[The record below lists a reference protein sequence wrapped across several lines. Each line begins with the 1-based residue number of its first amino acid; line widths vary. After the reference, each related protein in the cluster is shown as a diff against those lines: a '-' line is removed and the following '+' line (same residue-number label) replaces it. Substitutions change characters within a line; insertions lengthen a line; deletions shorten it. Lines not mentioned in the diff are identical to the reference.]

1 MNSRQHL
8 THSQHSAL
16 IERIAQWP
24 IQQNG
29 MALIEALIASAI
41 LGIGLLGA
49 TQLTL
54 KSLHLARENRQHTEA
69 QHLAQEAM
77 DCLRRLQAVCPSEEA
92 ITIQGVR
99 FTRQSQSTFQGDAWS
114 RDLRVR
120 VSWAEESAKGGN
132 TANASNTATA
142 PTQQIEW
149 HSRASALP
157 DWVGVSSP

>member
-1 MNSRQHL
+1 MNKKQS
-8 THSQHSAL
+8 
-16 IERIAQWP
+16 
-24 IQQNG
+24 G

-54 KSLHLARENRQHTEA
+54 RSLHLARENRQHTEA

-77 DCLRRLQAVCPSEEA
+77 DCLRRPLAVCPSEED
-92 ITIQGVR
+92 ITSQGVI
-99 FTRQSQSTFQGDAWS
+99 FTRQSQSTFQGDGWS

-120 VSWAEESAKGGN
+120 VSWAEENAKPGKTPNHSNSA
-132 TANASNTATA
+132 T
-142 PTQQIEW
+142 PPPQQIEW

>member
-1 MNSRQHL
+1 MNNKQS
-8 THSQHSAL
+8 
-16 IERIAQWP
+16 
-24 IQQNG
+24 G

-54 KSLHLARENRQHTEA
+54 RSLHLARENRQHTEA

-77 DCLRRLQAVCPSEEA
+77 DCLRRPQAVCPSEEV
-92 ITIQGVR
+92 ITSQGVL
-99 FTRQSQSTFQGDAWS
+99 FTRQSQSTFQGDGWS

-120 VSWAEESAKGGN
+120 VSWAEENAKPGKTPNPSNSA
-132 TANASNTATA
+132 T
-142 PTQQIEW
+142 PQQIEW

-157 DWVGVSSP
+157 DWVGVSTP

>member
-1 MNSRQHL
+1 MNNK
-8 THSQHSAL
+8 
-16 IERIAQWP
+16 
-24 IQQNG
+24 QNG

-54 KSLHLARENRQHTEA
+54 RSLHLARENRQHTEA

-77 DCLRRLQAVCPSEEA
+77 DCLRRSQAVCPSEEV
-92 ITIQGVR
+92 ITSQGVL
-99 FTRQSQSTFQGDAWS
+99 FTRQSQSTFQGDGWS

-120 VSWAEESAKGGN
+120 VSWAEENAKPGK
-132 TANASNTATA
+132 TANHSNSTTT
-142 PTQQIEW
+142 PPQQIEW

>member
-1 MNSRQHL
+1 MNNKQS
-8 THSQHSAL
+8 
-16 IERIAQWP
+16 
-24 IQQNG
+24 G

-54 KSLHLARENRQHTEA
+54 RSLHLARENRQHTEA

-77 DCLRRLQAVCPSEEA
+77 DCLRRPLAVCPSEEV
-92 ITIQGVR
+92 ITSQGVL
-99 FTRQSQSTFQGDAWS
+99 FTRQSQSTFQGDGWS

-120 VSWAEESAKGGN
+120 VSWAEENAKPGKTSNPSNSA
-132 TANASNTATA
+132 T
-142 PTQQIEW
+142 PQQIEW

>member
-1 MNSRQHL
+1 MNGRHHM
-8 THSQHSAL
+8 TH
-16 IERIAQWP
+16 AQS
-24 IQQNG
+24 G
-29 MALIEALIASAI
+29 MALIEALIAAAI

-69 QHLAQEAM
+69 QHLAEEAM
-77 DCLRRLQAVCPSEEA
+77 DCLRRPQAVCPSEEVIA
-92 ITIQGVR
+92 HQGVL

-120 VSWAEESAKGGN
+120 VSWVEDGAQPVKTVS
-132 TANASNTATA
+132 
-142 PTQQIEW
+142 PPPLQIEW

>member
-1 MNSRQHL
+1 MNNKQS
-8 THSQHSAL
+8 
-16 IERIAQWP
+16 
-24 IQQNG
+24 G

-49 TQLTL
+49 MQLTL
-54 KSLHLARENRQHTEA
+54 RSLHLARENRQHTEA

-77 DCLRRLQAVCPSEEA
+77 DCLRRPHAVCPSEEV
-92 ITIQGVR
+92 ITSQGVL
-99 FTRQSQSTFQGDAWS
+99 FTRQSQSTFQGDGWS

-120 VSWAEESAKGGN
+120 VSWAEENAKPDK
-132 TANASNTATA
+132 TANHSNSTT
-142 PTQQIEW
+142 PPPQQIEW

>member
-1 MNSRQHL
+1 MNNKQS
-8 THSQHSAL
+8 
-16 IERIAQWP
+16 
-24 IQQNG
+24 G

-54 KSLHLARENRQHTEA
+54 RSLHLARENRQHTEA

-77 DCLRRLQAVCPSEEA
+77 DCLRRPQSVCPSEEV
-92 ITIQGVR
+92 ITSQGVL
-99 FTRQSQSTFQGDAWS
+99 FTRQSQSTFQGDGWS

-120 VSWAEESAKGGN
+120 VSWAEENAKPGK
-132 TANASNTATA
+132 TST
-142 PTQQIEW
+142 PQQIEW
-149 HSRASALP
+149 HSRATALP

>member
-1 MNSRQHL
+1 MNTRQHL
-8 THSQHSAL
+8 THTQHAL
-16 IERIAQWP
+16 FFQHAFQWP
-24 IQQNG
+24 KKQSG

-77 DCLRRLQAVCPSEEA
+77 DCLRRPQAVCLSDEV
-92 ITIQGVR
+92 IVNQGVV
-99 FTRQSQSTFQGDAWS
+99 FTRQSQSTFQGDLWS
-114 RDLRVR
+114 QDVRVR
-120 VSWAEESAKGGN
+120 VSWAENSAIPGN
-132 TANASNTATA
+132 TPPIATPA
-142 PTQQIEW
+142 PQQLEW

>member
-1 MNSRQHL
+1 MNSKQ
-8 THSQHSAL
+8 S
-16 IERIAQWP
+16 
-24 IQQNG
+24 G
-29 MALIEALIASAI
+29 MALIEALIASTI

-77 DCLRRLQAVCPSEEA
+77 DCLRRPQSVCPSEEV
-92 ITIQGVR
+92 ITSQGVL
-99 FTRQSQSTFQGDAWS
+99 FTRQSQSTFQGDGWS

-120 VSWAEESAKGGN
+120 VSWAEENAKPGK
-132 TANASNTATA
+132 TST
-142 PTQQIEW
+142 PQQIEW

-157 DWVGVSSP
+157 DWVGVSTP

>member
-1 MNSRQHL
+1 MNSKQ
-8 THSQHSAL
+8 S
-16 IERIAQWP
+16 
-24 IQQNG
+24 G

-54 KSLHLARENRQHTEA
+54 RSLHLARENRQHTEA

-77 DCLRRLQAVCPSEEA
+77 DCLRRPQAVCPSEEV
-92 ITIQGVR
+92 ITSQGVL
-99 FTRQSQSTFQGDAWS
+99 FTRQSQSTFQGDGWS

-120 VSWAEESAKGGN
+120 VSWAEENAKPGKTSNPSNSA
-132 TANASNTATA
+132 T
-142 PTQQIEW
+142 PQQIEW

-157 DWVGVSSP
+157 DWVGVSTP

>member
-1 MNSRQHL
+1 MNSKQ
-8 THSQHSAL
+8 S
-16 IERIAQWP
+16 
-24 IQQNG
+24 G

-54 KSLHLARENRQHTEA
+54 RSLHLARENRQHTEA

-77 DCLRRLQAVCPSEEA
+77 DCLRRSQAVCPSEEV
-92 ITIQGVR
+92 ITSQGVL
-99 FTRQSQSTFQGDAWS
+99 FTRQSQSTFQGDGWS

-120 VSWAEESAKGGN
+120 VSWAEENAKPGK
-132 TANASNTATA
+132 TANPSNSAT
-142 PTQQIEW
+142 PQQIEW

-157 DWVGVSSP
+157 DWVGVSTP

>member
-1 MNSRQHL
+1 VNTLLLLPSLPH
-8 THSQHSAL
+8 
-16 IERIAQWP
+16 AQR
-24 IQQNG
+24 G
-29 MALIEALIASAI
+29 MALIEALVASAV

-77 DCLRRLQAVCPSEEA
+77 DCLRRPQAVCPSEEV
-92 ITIQGVR
+92 IVIQGVV

-114 RDLRVR
+114 QDLRVR
-120 VSWAEESAKGGN
+120 VSWAVGSTKPGN
-132 TANASNTATA
+132 AALKQR
-142 PTQQIEW
+142 QQLEW

>member
-1 MNSRQHL
+1 MNNKQS
-8 THSQHSAL
+8 
-16 IERIAQWP
+16 
-24 IQQNG
+24 G

-54 KSLHLARENRQHTEA
+54 RSLQLARENRQHTEA

-77 DCLRRLQAVCPSEEA
+77 DCLRRPQAVCPSEEV
-92 ITIQGVR
+92 ITSQGVL
-99 FTRQSQSTFQGDAWS
+99 FTRQSQSTFQGDGWS

-120 VSWAEESAKGGN
+120 VSWAEENAKPGK
-132 TANASNTATA
+132 TST
-142 PTQQIEW
+142 PQQIEW
-149 HSRASALP
+149 HSRATALP

>member
-1 MNSRQHL
+1 MNNKQS
-8 THSQHSAL
+8 
-16 IERIAQWP
+16 
-24 IQQNG
+24 G

-54 KSLHLARENRQHTEA
+54 RSLHLARENRQHTEA

-77 DCLRRLQAVCPSEEA
+77 DCLRRPQAVCPSEEV
-92 ITIQGVR
+92 ITSQGVL
-99 FTRQSQSTFQGDAWS
+99 FTRQSQSTFQGDGWS

-120 VSWAEESAKGGN
+120 VSWAEENAKPGKTPNPSNSA
-132 TANASNTATA
+132 T
-142 PTQQIEW
+142 PQQIEW